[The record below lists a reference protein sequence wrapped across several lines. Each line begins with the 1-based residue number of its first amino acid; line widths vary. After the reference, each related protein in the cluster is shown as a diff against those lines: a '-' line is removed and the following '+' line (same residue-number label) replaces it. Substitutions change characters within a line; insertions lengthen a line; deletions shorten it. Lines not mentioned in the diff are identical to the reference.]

1 MLFHIDQNQGGGMLV
16 FESRIAYRFAVFNVT
31 LPCIPFRQQH
41 CIVTISGSVD
51 SWPQREN
58 PDESKD

>member
-1 MLFHIDQNQGGGMLV
+1 MLV

-41 CIVTISGSVD
+41 CIVTISSSVD